1 MIEGAAIVFGDDIN
15 TDLLHPSY
23 FFSLDKKIVRDGFL
37 GAVASGSD
45 RGVDRA
51 RIIVAGKNF
60 GCGSSRETTMTALRL
75 AGVQAVVAESFG
87 RIFFRNA
94 MSLGVPALTTSTL
107 SGFAEAGDQLRIE
120 SGEIRN
126 LSKDRRVELQTL
138 DPMWAAVLDAG
149 GMMEFLRSRGGP

>member
-1 MIEGAAIVFGDDIN
+1 MEGSAIVFGDDTN

-23 FFSLDKKIVRDGFL
+23 FYSLDSARVRDGFL
-37 GAVASGSD
+37 GAVESTTD
-45 RGVDRA
+45 RSIDRA

-94 MSLGVPALTTSTL
+94 MSLGVPALSVDSV
-107 SGFAEAGDQLRIE
+107 SGFADAGDRLRVDD
-120 SGEIRN
+120 GVVYN
-126 LSKDRRVELQTL
+126 LTCDRQILLQAI

-149 GMMEFLRSRGGP
+149 GMMAFLRARGAL

>member
-1 MIEGAAIVFGDDIN
+1 MTEGSAIVFGDDIN

-23 FFSLDKKIVRDGFL
+23 FYSLDEARVRDGFL
-37 GAVASGSD
+37 GAVESTTD
-45 RGVDRA
+45 REIDKA

-94 MSLGVPALTTSTL
+94 MSLGVPALTVASV
-107 SGFAEAGDQLRIE
+107 SGLADAGDRLRIDD
-120 SGEIRN
+120 GVVHN
-126 LSKDRRVELQTL
+126 LTRDRQIPLKAI
-138 DPMWAAVLDAG
+138 DPMWSAVLAAG
-149 GMMEFLRSRGGP
+149 GMMAFLRARDVR